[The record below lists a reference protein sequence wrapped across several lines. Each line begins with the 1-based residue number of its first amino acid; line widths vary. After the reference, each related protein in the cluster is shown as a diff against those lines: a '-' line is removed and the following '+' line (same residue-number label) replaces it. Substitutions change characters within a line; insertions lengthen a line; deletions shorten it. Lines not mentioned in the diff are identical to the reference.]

1 MSLRYLG
8 NISFLFLFC
17 EENEKKVQQK
27 HKQTYMEIHGRE
39 STVLTSLKVNI
50 SYDRLYSSTQP
61 ELS

>member
-8 NISFLFLFC
+8 NISFLFFVC

-50 SYDRLYSSTQP
+50 S
-61 ELS
+61 